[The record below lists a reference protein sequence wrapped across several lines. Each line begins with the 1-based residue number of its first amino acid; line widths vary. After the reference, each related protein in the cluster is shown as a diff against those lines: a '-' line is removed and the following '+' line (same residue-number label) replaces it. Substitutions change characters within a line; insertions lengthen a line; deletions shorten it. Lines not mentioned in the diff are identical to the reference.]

1 MALNIDEL
9 NGRALDAAVA
19 RHVFGYQVEE
29 RSNPWTREPDVVYNG
44 ELEAGRGPAWVRV
57 PFYSRSFDASIYV
70 VIELQR
76 RGWKLREAPAG
87 EPSDARVV
95 FEHADGRTVEASG
108 SEDEALCRAA
118 LKAVSR

>member
-1 MALNIDEL
+1 MNIEALS
-9 NGRALDAAVA
+9 GRELDAAVA

-29 RSNPWTREPDVVYNG
+29 RLIPWTGEPEVVYNG
-44 ELEAGRGPAWVRV
+44 ELEAGKDPAWVRV
-57 PFYSRSFDASIYV
+57 PFYSRSFEASIYV
-70 VIELQR
+70 ETELQR
-76 RGWKLREAPAG
+76 RGWKRREARAG
-87 EPSDARVV
+87 EPGDARVV

>member
-1 MALNIDEL
+1 M
-9 NGRALDAAVA
+9 
-19 RHVFGYQVEE
+19 
-29 RSNPWTREPDVVYNG
+29 
-44 ELEAGRGPAWVRV
+44 

-70 VIELQR
+70 EIELQR
-76 RGWKLREAPAG
+76 RGWKRREARAG

-95 FEHADGRTVEASG
+95 LVHADGRTVEASG